1 MLLEVKAL
9 REGAWKLSDYIA
21 FHCHLCFVI
30 SPELKVLLNI
40 APKAHPQLQ
49 AYLIDLCQYKPTWR
63 VGIDSEAPKSVCL
76 KDEDEAEVL
85 PPELIEDMAMAEIV
99 LQ

>member
-9 REGAWKLSDYIA
+9 REGAWKLSEYTA

-30 SPELKVLLNI
+30 SPELNALLKI
-40 APKAHPQLQ
+40 VPKAHPQLQ
-49 AYLIDLCQYKPTWR
+49 AHLIDLCQYNPTWW
-63 VGIDSEAPKSVCL
+63 VGIDSEAPKAL
-76 KDEDEAEVL
+76 HIKDEDEGDVL
-85 PPELIEDMAMAEIV
+85 LPELMEDIATTERA